1 MHVDREGG
9 TESFCSSMH
18 LKYKGIETVAVISVE
33 RFAAKVLPHIVNH
46 DNPLEV
52 LFGGRGAG
60 GLSLKTINAGKKKN
74 TIS

>member
-18 LKYKGIETVAVISVE
+18 LKYKGIEIVPVISVE
-33 RFAAKVLPHIVNH
+33 RFTAKVYIVSL

-52 LFGGRGAG
+52 LFSGRGAG
-60 GLSLKTINAGKKKN
+60 GLSLKTINVRKKS
-74 TIS
+74 TIT